1 MQILKNIT
9 EDKLPILAWPKKM
22 AMISGLIEYGYI
34 EDSGLIL
41 PFALINKAKF
51 IRIIQLPTTIIGKY
65 DETEARSFLNKAVEL
80 LRKEYHA
87 AIIMSLNTSPMI
99 TYPEKA
105 LYCKFGSYILDL
117 SPSEEDLFK
126 GLHSKHRN
134 VIKKAMKDG
143 VEITYGQENVDV
155 CVSLIGET
163 YGRQGKS
170 ASNES
175 YYRNLAFLGDNC
187 DYWVARLD
195 GKVQGCAI
203 ILWDKDTAYYMHG
216 GSCNHPHSGAMNLL
230 QWEVIKKMKERG
242 VKKYD
247 FVGARATVV
256 EGSKLEGIQRFKE
269 RFGGELIMG
278 YRWEIDCNTV
288 NAAIYRLMIW
298 VKAKIINRSPD
309 PTNLIKFERK
319 RGNF

>member
-1 MQILKNIT
+1 MNILKSIS
-9 EDKLPILAWPKKM
+9 EEKVPVLAWPKKL
-22 AMISGLIEYGYI
+22 AMMSGLIECGYV

-41 PFALINKAKF
+41 PFALIKKAKF
-51 IRIIQLPTTIIGKY
+51 IKIIQLPTTIIGEY
-65 DETEARSFLNKAVEL
+65 DETEASSFLNKAVEL
-80 LRKEYHA
+80 LKKEYHA

-99 TYPEKA
+99 AYPEKA

-126 GLHSKHRN
+126 DLHSKHRN

-143 VEITYGQENVDV
+143 VEITCGQENIDD
-155 CVSLIGET
+155 CVSLIAET
-163 YGRQGKS
+163 YVRQGKS

-175 YYRNLAFLGDNC
+175 YYRNLAVLGDNC

-230 QWEVIKKMKERG
+230 QWEVIRKMKARG

-247 FVGARATVV
+247 FVGARASVM

-269 RFGGELIMG
+269 RFGGKLMMG
-278 YRWEIDCNTV
+278 YRWELDCDPV
-288 NAAIYRLMIW
+288 KAAIYRLMIW

-309 PTNLIKFERK
+309 PTNIIKYERN